1 MAGGVGLNARVSRW
15 ALLFLL
21 GSAFASGL
29 SLAQAIL
36 DANRASLADIERI
49 QGIGTTVAANLIDE
63 RDKAPF
69 EDWNDL
75 IRRVKGVGAGNA
87 ARLSAQ
93 GLTVNGAAYRSAQ
106 PGSSAPAAPPTP
118 TPTPRP

>member
-1 MAGGVGLNARVSRW
+1 MAGGVGLNARISRW
-15 ALLFLL
+15 ARRCLL
-21 GSAFASGL
+21 GTAFASGL
-29 SLAQAIL
+29 ALAQATL

-69 EDWNDL
+69 KEWNDL

-93 GLTVNGAAYRSAQ
+93 GLTVNGAAYRSAP
-106 PGSSAPAAPPTP
+106 PGASAPAAPPTP
-118 TPTPRP
+118 RP